1 MNEIFTRVSTRNFK
15 ADNVENKFIVKILRA
30 AMASPSAANQQP
42 WEFFVIRNK
51 NLIEK
56 LGNITPFSKPAGK
69 APVIII
75 PCYRKNNLLVPEMVL
90 IDMAICSENIL
101 LEAEALNLGAV
112 MIGIA
117 PFNDRMKDVAKI
129 INLPENL
136 EPFMLIPVGY
146 PVNKHPQEDRYEPS
160 KIHEI

>member
-1 MNEIFTRVSTRNFK
+1 MLMEKNCLNCT
-15 ADNVENKFIVKILRA
+15 NVRKVVMIGCGFVGA
-30 AMASPSAANQQP
+30 ASA
-42 WEFFVIRNK
+42 
-51 NLIEK
+51 
-56 LGNITPFSKPAGK
+56 FSLMQSGMFS
-69 APVIII
+69 
-75 PCYRKNNLLVPEMVL
+75 EMVL